1 MWRFEGIYSGGA
13 KAYIKSKEKKQTLML
28 AEIFFAFGDGEEG

>member
-13 KAYIKSKEKKQTLML
+13 KAYIKSKE
-28 AEIFFAFGDGEEG
+28 EINAYACGNFFAFGDGEEG